1 MNVLMDD
8 SYNHLHTKNE
18 CNKGRAKKKNETEEV
33 KEELYEMKK
42 LPFCK

>member
-1 MNVLMDD
+1 MQQRKSQEKNV
-8 SYNHLHTKNE
+8 
-18 CNKGRAKKKNETEEV
+18 TEEV